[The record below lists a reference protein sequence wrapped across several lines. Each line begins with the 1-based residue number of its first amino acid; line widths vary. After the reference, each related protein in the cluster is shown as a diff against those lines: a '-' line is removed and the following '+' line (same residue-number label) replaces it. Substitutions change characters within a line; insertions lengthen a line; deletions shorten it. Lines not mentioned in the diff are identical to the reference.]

1 MAQLKIEWTHFAK
14 QQRDDIFEYWN
25 NRNKSKTYSK
35 KLRIIIKEK
44 TNQLK
49 IYPLLGKKI
58 IDKNTRMLVFKN
70 YSLVYHYEKEII
82 SIISFWENQQN
93 PEKLENIL
101 GL

>member
-1 MAQLKIEWTHFAK
+1 MVALKIEWTHFAK
-14 QQRDDIFEYWN
+14 QQRDDIFVYWN
-25 NRNKSKTYSK
+25 NRNKNNSYSK

-49 IYPLLGKKI
+49 TQPYLGKEI
-58 IDKNTRMLVFKN
+58 VDKDTRMLVFKN
-70 YSLVYHYEKEII
+70 HSLVYHIEKETIT
-82 SIISFWENQQN
+82 IISFWENHQN

>member
-1 MAQLKIEWTHFAK
+1 MVALKIEWTHFAK
-14 QQRDDIFEYWN
+14 QQRDDIFVYWN
-25 NRNKSKTYSK
+25 NRNKSNSYSK

-49 IYPLLGKKI
+49 TQPYLGKEI
-58 IDKNTRMLVFKN
+58 VDKDTRMLVFKN
-70 YSLVYHYEKEII
+70 HSLVYHIEKETIT
-82 SIISFWENQQN
+82 IISFWENHQN